1 MTFFPEFQRWSLI
14 FVVLFISGGLFLFTF
29 HSTQFNLEGFSMVL
43 SASVLSGLR
52 WTLAQIVTQK
62 NEIGECSQFLLS

>member
-1 MTFFPEFQRWSLI
+1 
-14 FVVLFISGGLFLFTF
+14 
-29 HSTQFNLEGFSMVL
+29 MVL

-62 NEIGECSQFLLS
+62 NEIGECSQLASVHSTQFNLNRRIYYGSVSVHPVRTEMDTNADSYTGK

>member
-1 MTFFPEFQRWSLI
+1 
-14 FVVLFISGGLFLFTF
+14 
-29 HSTQFNLEGFSMVL
+29 MVL

-62 NEIGECSQFLLS
+62 NEIGKYMYSDGYTEK